1 MFKNF
6 SSNQGNKIGPEEGD
20 TFGADEGDKIGTQEG
35 DKMGLRDGT
44 KGKRL
49 LFLLKAWQRVR
60 KGTKGD
66 LTFSSFFQIFRTTAP
81 WLCRNCAGVII
92 LRPAAGGWGELLAG
106 FREAPGKFLVSF

>member
-6 SSNQGNKIGPEEGD
+6 SSKQGNKIGPEEGD
-20 TFGADEGDKIGTQEG
+20 TFGADEGDKFSTQEG
-35 DKMGLRDGT
+35 DK
-44 KGKRL
+44 KGN
-49 LFLLKAWQRVR
+49 
-60 KGTKGD
+60 
-66 LTFSSFFQIFRTTAP
+66 LTFSFLFQVFRTIAA